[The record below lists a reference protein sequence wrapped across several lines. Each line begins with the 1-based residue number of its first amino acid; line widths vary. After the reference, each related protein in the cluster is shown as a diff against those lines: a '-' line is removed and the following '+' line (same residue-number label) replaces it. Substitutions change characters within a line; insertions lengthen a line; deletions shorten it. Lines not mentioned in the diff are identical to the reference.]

1 MPHAAWRARAL
12 LAAGTVLAAAGSA
25 TACLPPPPATST
37 TSSVQVAEQP
47 SASTGPCVDA
57 ASTIA
62 SGNTTRTVTS
72 TATEFTL
79 VVRTARSLCSPLDA
93 TAVVYAMP
101 GNGAA
106 WPQTLARSTP
116 VRIQQAGTTT
126 ITFSRGCG
134 AAQFDVVTG
143 TVPTEVASPFAAP
156 PLLFPLDIETA
167 EQDWGNGQTNCSTT
181 TVPNPPPVVPESPA
195 AALLP
200 AVAVAGAAAGFGLL
214 ARRGRRL

>member
-1 MPHAAWRARAL
+1 MPTAASTVRAL
-12 LAAGTVLAAAGSA
+12 LAAGLVGAAGAA

-37 TSSVQVAEQP
+37 TSTVQVVEEQ
-47 SASTGPCVDA
+47 SASSGPCVDA
-57 ASTIA
+57 GSTVT
-62 SGNTTRTVTS
+62 SGNTTRTVRS
-72 TATEFTL
+72 TVTEFTL
-79 VVRTARSLCSPLDA
+79 TVATARSLCSPLDA

-126 ITFSRGCG
+126 ITFTRGCG

-143 TVPTEVASPFAAP
+143 TVPAEVANPFAAP

-167 EQDWGNGQTNCSTT
+167 EQDWGNGQTNCATT
-181 TVPNPPPVVPESPA
+181 TVPNPPPVVPESPS

-200 AVAVAGAAAGFGLL
+200 AVAVAGAGAGLGLL
-214 ARRGRRL
+214 ARRRRRG

>member
-1 MPHAAWRARAL
+1 MPTAAPTVRAL
-12 LAAGTVLAAAGSA
+12 LVVGCLAVAGAT

-37 TSSVQVAEQP
+37 TSSVQVTEQP
-47 SASTGPCVDA
+47 SGAAGPCVDPA
-57 ASTIA
+57 TTIA
-62 SGNTTRTVTS
+62 TGNTTRTVRSTS
-72 TATEFTL
+72 TTFTL
-79 VVRTARSLCSPLDA
+79 VVTTARPLCGPLDA

-101 GNGAA
+101 GNGQA

-116 VRIQQAGTTT
+116 VRLLAAGTTT

-143 TVPTEVASPFAAP
+143 PLPTTVDSPFAAP
-156 PLLFPLDIETA
+156 PLLFPLDVETA

-195 AALLP
+195 TALLP
-200 AVAVAGAAAGFGLL
+200 AVAVAGAGAGVGLL
-214 ARRGRRL
+214 ARRRRRS

>member
-1 MPHAAWRARAL
+1 MV
-12 LAAGTVLAAAGSA
+12 AGLVAVVGTAS
-25 TACLPPPPATST
+25 ACLPPPPATST
-37 TSSVQVAEQP
+37 SSSVQVTEQP
-47 SASTGPCVDA
+47 SGAAGACVDA

-62 SGNTTRTVTS
+62 TGNTTRTARS
-72 TATEFTL
+72 PATAFTL
-79 VVRTARSLCSPLDA
+79 VVTTARPLCSPLDA

-101 GNGAA
+101 GNGNA

-116 VRIQQAGTTT
+116 VRIQAAGTTT
-126 ITFSRGCG
+126 VTFTRGCG

-143 TVPTEVASPFAAP
+143 LVPAQVASPFAAP

-195 AALLP
+195 TALLP
-200 AVAVAGAAAGFGLL
+200 AVAVVGAGAGLGLL
-214 ARRGRRL
+214 ARRRRRS